1 MAKYSDWRSDLREVM
16 DDDVDEQQVK
26 EKKVNNN
33 KLIKINP
40 KLGEAVEVL
49 GGQIL
54 EVSQIE
60 DKEGDKNFKDDA
72 EVKKLEQQKKKEDQ
86 LKKRI
91 IRMKLRGLN
100 QGSGDTL
107 VAGYEPEGEE
117 LKEYSPNVTYQAK
130 GGKKSGKLG
139 KSSVYSLR
147 GKDESKKDFRKSHT
161 KDIKDGLLKKEE
173 LELEGHQRDPEQS
186 KKDRTHSKQP
196 DPSKDG
202 FTGIGNMSIKDI
214 MKMNARMKKEEVQN
228 LDETLPLRSRIKSV
242 SKADMAKMELDDHK
256 RALQK
261 RVDQSTKN
269 RGDLK
274 KRDAGAMARDK
285 MREKDSWYRREEVEL
300 DERLGGKG
308 YSRSAMKSS
317 IHPPSRQSSGDWED
331 SDRGKGNKAKRRA
344 GEKVEKKSPTYRA
357 YVLNKEEVVLEK
369 KKQPSVHDD
378 YYDPMED
385 PTFDPHEAEAT
396 RGQSGRGTRGKMNVR
411 KKYPVKEEKGCKG
424 KGRHPRD
431 QKELDRAESFIKKNP
446 NFGKKVNEGVMK
458 FIKDRV
464 GGKKKPEKK
473 AEMDKTTE
481 KLHDLRREK
490 FKTDKQKEHEKYVNF
505 LPVDEE
511 VVTELNRYGKETG
524 KATGSLNKRPGSSV
538 ATRNEPGSAVNVV
551 RRMIRKDTGRPE
563 GQQKKVKGAKGLAQ
577 PGDRRFTPAQT
588 ISRMRAQV
596 AAADAAMRD
605 TRGT

>member
-1 MAKYSDWRSDLREVM
+1 MAKYSDWRTDLREVM
-16 DDDVDEQQVK
+16 DDDTDN
-26 EKKVNNN
+26 KKVTGKGVNNN

-40 KLGEAVEVL
+40 KLGEAVEEI

-54 EVSQIE
+54 EM
-60 DKEGDKNFKDDA
+60 KEVDDA
-72 EVKKLEQQKKKEDQ
+72 NKDETIEKDADAEKKAAMADKVKKKEAM

-91 IRMKLRGLN
+91 VRMKMMAVN
-100 QGSGDTL
+100 QGAADSI

-139 KSSVYSLR
+139 KSSVYSIR

-161 KDIKDGLLKKEE
+161 KDIKGGYLKTEEVIDERTLSSYIPSDRQGEARRANLDYVKAQLKK
-173 LELEGHQRDPEQS
+173 
-186 KKDRTHSKQP
+186 
-196 DPSKDG
+196 
-202 FTGIGNMSIKDI
+202 
-214 MKMNARMKKEEVQN
+214 KE
-228 LDETLPLRSRIKSV
+228 DE
-242 SKADMAKMELDDHK
+242 
-256 RALQK
+256 
-261 RVDQSTKN
+261 STKN
-269 RGDLK
+269 RGDLS
-274 KRDAGAMARDK
+274 KRDAGKMAK
-285 MREKDSWYRREEVEL
+285 
-300 DERLGGKG
+300 ERLRTK
-308 YSRSAMKSS
+308 KISS
-317 IHPPSRQSSGDWED
+317 L
-331 SDRGKGNKAKRRA
+331 
-344 GEKVEKKSPTYRA
+344 GE
-357 YVLNKEEVVLEK
+357 EK
-369 KKQPSVHDD
+369 KKGLDGKACWKG
-378 YYDPMED
+378 YRL
-385 PTFDPHEAEAT
+385 A
-396 RGQSGRGTRGKMNVR
+396 GTKKKGGKTVDNC
-411 KKYPVKEEKGCKG
+411 VKEASVE
-424 KGRHPRD
+424 HVD
-431 QKELDRAESFIKKNP
+431 
-446 NFGKKVNEGVMK
+446 EGVMK

-473 AEMDKTTE
+473 AQMDKTTE
-481 KLHDLRREK
+481 KLHDLRRDK

-511 VVTELNRYGKETG
+511 VVTELNRFGKETG
-524 KATGSLNKRPGSSV
+524 KATGSINKRPGSSV

>member
-1 MAKYSDWRSDLREVM
+1 MAKYSDWRTDLREVM
-16 DDDVDEQQVK
+16 DDDTDN
-26 EKKVNNN
+26 KKVTGKGVNNN

-40 KLGEAVEVL
+40 KLGEAVEEI

-54 EVSQIE
+54 EM
-60 DKEGDKNFKDDA
+60 KEVDDA
-72 EVKKLEQQKKKEDQ
+72 NKDETIEKDADAEKKAAMADKVKKKEAM

-91 IRMKLRGLN
+91 VRMKMMAVN
-100 QGSGDTL
+100 QGAADSI

-173 LELEGHQRDPEQS
+173 VIHERTLSSYIPS
-186 KKDRTHSKQP
+186 DRKGEAHRANLDYTKAQL
-196 DPSKDG
+196 K
-202 FTGIGNMSIKDI
+202 
-214 MKMNARMKKEEVQN
+214 KKE
-228 LDETLPLRSRIKSV
+228 DE
-242 SKADMAKMELDDHK
+242 
-256 RALQK
+256 
-261 RVDQSTKN
+261 STKN
-269 RGDLK
+269 RGDLS
-274 KRDAGAMARDK
+274 KRDAGKMAKERLRTK
-285 MREKDSWYRREEVEL
+285 KISSLGEEVVT
-300 DERLGGKG
+300 ERLGGKG
-308 YSRSAMKSS
+308 YSKQAAASS
-317 IHPPSRQSSGDWED
+317 VYPGKKGTGDWED
-331 SDRGKGNKAKRRA
+331 SDRGAGNKAARRA
-344 GEKVEKKSPTYRA
+344 GKKVEKKSPTYRA
-357 YVLNKEEVVLEK
+357 YVLNKEDYETKKTGEVLAAFKRDPKVRKRFEKAAKKEEGPGSVKNRAADSMLQTAKDTAKRKGDTSKSDDRYAYEEVV
-369 KKQPSVHDD
+369 
-378 YYDPMED
+378 Y
-385 PTFDPHEAEAT
+385 
-396 RGQSGRGTRGKMNVR
+396 
-411 KKYPVKEEKGCKG
+411 
-424 KGRHPRD
+424 
-431 QKELDRAESFIKKNP
+431 
-446 NFGKKVNEGVMK
+446 NEGVMK

-464 GGKKKPEKK
+464 GSKKKSEKK

-524 KATGSLNKRPGSSV
+524 KATGSLNKRPGSPV